1 MVVGTGSRTFC
12 RWVASLSILI
22 FLQMCLDVTVKHLGS
37 AEQVLHSVAK
47 KKGVSISNVAARWVL
62 DKPAVPAIILGA
74 RNANH
79 VADHQKL
86 FSFTLDG
93 DNKQRI
99 GAVLASGRQSHED
112 CYTYER
118 GGDW

>member
-1 MVVGTGSRTFC
+1 
-12 RWVASLSILI
+12 
-22 FLQMCLDVTVKHLGS
+22 MCLDVAVELLGS

-62 DKPAVPAIILGA
+62 DKPAVPAIIMGA

-93 DNKQRI
+93 DDKQRI
-99 GAVLASGRQSHED
+99 GAVLASGRQSHGD

>member
-1 MVVGTGSRTFC
+1 MC
-12 RWVASLSILI
+12 PDVAVEH
-22 FLQMCLDVTVKHLGS
+22 FGS
-37 AEQVLHSVAK
+37 AEQVLHFVAK

-79 VADHQKL
+79 LADHQKL
-86 FSFTLDG
+86 FSFKLDG
-93 DNKQRI
+93 DDEQRI
-99 GAVLASGRQSHED
+99 GAVLASGHQSHGD